1 VQNVIGYHVTRS
13 PYLAYNGMAERSKQ
27 AAPPRRSRR
36 KRDPQGTRE
45 AILEA
50 ARQVLAQD
58 GKEGVSVVEVAQ
70 RAGVNRGT
78 AYQHFQT
85 REQLIEATAARVS
98 DELYRSVFGDP
109 SVARNQPVETISVES
124 VTERL
129 AEFAMEN
136 PEVGRVWLFEL
147 LSLRRPASDPFWQQ
161 YVSNLERFT
170 RTEFAQPGIDAEVI
184 SVLMLAGTFL
194 WPVWARAQSRT
205 AKERKQMAKRFSRE
219 TLRLCLHG
227 TLRAEKYPDL
237 DDQGN
242 PSKRAGT
249 VMRIEGTARSAAR
262 AESGPGLAVSV
273 AVD

>member
-1 VQNVIGYHVTRS
+1 MAHDD
-13 PYLAYNGMAERSKQ
+13 MAERVKQ
-27 AAPPRRSRR
+27 VAPPRRTRR

-98 DELYRSVFGDP
+98 DSLYRAVFGDP
-109 SVARNQPVETISVES
+109 SVARNQPIETISVEA

-136 PEVGRVWLFEL
+136 PEIGRVWLFEL

-161 YVSNLERFT
+161 YVSNLERFAK
-170 RTEFAQPGIDAEVI
+170 TELAQPGIDAEVV

-205 AKERKQMAKRFSRE
+205 VKQRKQMAKRFSRE

-227 TLRAEKYPDL
+227 TMKAEKYPDL
-237 DDQGN
+237 DGQASVLKRTGN
-242 PSKRAGT
+242 LARVDEPT
-249 VMRIEGTARSAAR
+249 PTATRPDPG
-262 AESGPGLAVSV
+262 SGSPASI
-273 AVD
+273 AFD